1 MLLQFIIL
9 AFGQARY
16 NEVTRE
22 AKEINFRGVRPD
34 YEDTEIKAQDRGPR
48 PDYNAQD
55 EPISISSDDYSIV
68 SEDSPA
74 FRAAKDPKAGR
85 KAPKFKTKC
94 EQGQNPRP
102 EARAKC
108 NLDGKPGT
116 RLVCKDGKV
125 TKESIISSKL
135 CEPPKDTFSMRLEHS
150 WDEFGYGTLF
160 VLDHGR
166 RPENERGSAG
176 TVCMGRGSTR
186 FTDDDKL
193 RLCKEMGYKNI
204 MSEGQIEHMNYRYLL

>member
-1 MLLQFIIL
+1 MLLQFIL
-9 AFGQARY
+9 LTLGHARH

-22 AKEINFRGVRPD
+22 VNVRGVRPD
-34 YEDTEIKAQDRGPR
+34 YEDTENGSVDRGPR
-48 PDYNAQD
+48 PDYTADGTN
-55 EPISISSDDYSIV
+55 SISSDDYSV
-68 SEDSPA
+68 VNEDSPA
-74 FRAAKDPKAGR
+74 FRAAKDPKSGR
-85 KAPKFKTKC
+85 TPKFKNKC

-108 NLDGKPGT
+108 NLDGKSGT
-116 RLVCKDGKV
+116 RLVCKEGKV
-125 TKESIISSKL
+125 SKESITDSKL
-135 CEPPKDTFSMRLEHS
+135 CEPSKETFSMRLEHS
-150 WDEFGYGTLF
+150 WNDYGYGTLF

-193 RLCKEMGYKNI
+193 RLCKEMGYKNV
-204 MSEGQIEHMNYRYLL
+204 MSEGEIEHMSYR

>member
-1 MLLQFIIL
+1 M

-74 FRAAKDPKAGR
+74 FRAAKDPKADR
-85 KAPKFKTKC
+85 TPKFKTKC

-116 RLVCKDGKV
+116 R
-125 TKESIISSKL
+125 
-135 CEPPKDTFSMRLEHS
+135 
-150 WDEFGYGTLF
+150 
-160 VLDHGR
+160 
-166 RPENERGSAG
+166 
-176 TVCMGRGSTR
+176 
-186 FTDDDKL
+186 
-193 RLCKEMGYKNI
+193 
-204 MSEGQIEHMNYRYLL
+204 